1 MVNISFNIDTVTII
15 LGSAALLIAILA
27 SIVNPFLWTY
37 RRRQNGGTDDAD
49 GEKAT
54 DGENGTSLPGI
65 TIILTTH
72 DDAEVIKDNLP
83 HFLTQDYPDYQVIV
97 VSEQGQ
103 GETEEILKR
112 IKAEYG
118 DRLYYTLIPE
128 SSRYMSR
135 KKLQITLGVKAAKHE
150 WILLTDPS
158 CCPQSTHWLATMAQ
172 GCHRGNDLV
181 MGPVLFDEDTPSG
194 RRFEHI
200 LTAND
205 LLHAASQ
212 GRAWRTNMQNICFRK
227 DEFLKQ
233 EGFRGNLQLI
243 RGEYDFIINKY
254 ADGDNTA
261 VIDDNR
267 SILIERTPSDKTW
280 HNRHLFLRASMPL
293 LRNHWR
299 LRLWHYVTN
308 GLLYLSLLVNLGS
321 LVFAA
326 ITQRWI
332 LLAIAVIALLVLFL
346 VRLFTGRKVIRQWD
360 DSISSISIPFHELA
374 LMWKGIA
381 NTFRYC
387 FADKNDFTSHK
398 L

>member
-1 MVNISFNIDTVTII
+1 MVKISFNIDTVTII
-15 LGSAALLIAILA
+15 LGSMTLLIAIIA

-37 RRRQNGGTDDAD
+37 QRKSKTDEDGGSSEAE
-49 GEKAT
+49 GSA
-54 DGENGTSLPGI
+54 LPGI
-65 TIILTTH
+65 SIILTTH
-72 DDAEVIKDNLP
+72 DDAEVLQHNLP

-112 IKAEYG
+112 MKANYG

-150 WILLTDPS
+150 WILLSDPS
-158 CCPQSTHWLATMAQ
+158 CCPQSDHWLATMAR
-172 GCHRGNDLV
+172 GCHRGNHVV
-181 MGPVLFDEDTPSG
+181 MGPVLFDEETPTG

-200 LTAND
+200 LTAED

-212 GRAWRTNMQNICFRK
+212 GRAWRTNMQNICFHK
-227 DEFLKQ
+227 DEFLQQ

-254 ADGDNTA
+254 SQGDDTA
-261 VIDDNR
+261 VIDDEK
-267 SILIERTPSDKTW
+267 SILIERAPSDKTW

-299 LRLWHYVTN
+299 LRLWHYATN
-308 GLLYLSLLVNLGS
+308 VFLYLSIFMSLGS
-321 LVFAA
+321 IIFAA

-332 LLAIAVIALLVLFL
+332 LLTVAVIALLILFL
-346 VRLFTGRKVIRQWD
+346 VRLYTGRKAIRQWD
-360 DSISSISIPFHELA
+360 DSISTIAIPFHELA
-374 LMWKGIA
+374 LMWKGIG